1 MFPYKNETTAA
12 KCGYRFSVGRFLWK
26 PENG

>member
-12 KCGYRFSVGRFLWK
+12 RCGYRFSVAVFLWK